1 MSKSI
6 EIQILDKIRKAKR
19 GSLFFTENFSMYGNA
34 DALRKA
40 LERLVKSGELERLA
54 SGIYY
59 RPAYSNVIGKLTPSI
74 EKVAIAIAKRDKA
87 KILPTGAYALNRL
100 GLSTQVPMN
109 IVYLTDGSAR
119 KIKIGNQTILFKKVN
134 PKSVAVVGEIS
145 GLAIQALKEI
155 GKEKVLDKEIKHI
168 QQLLK
173 NEKITRLEH
182 DFRLAPMWIK
192 EIMLPVI
199 KEMKDEQK

>member
-1 MSKSI
+1 M
-6 EIQILDKIRKAKR
+6 
-19 GSLFFTENFSMYGNA
+19 
-34 DALRKA
+34 
-40 LERLVKSGELERLA
+40 
-54 SGIYY
+54 
-59 RPAYSNVIGKLTPSI
+59 GKLTPSI

-119 KIKIGNQTILFKKVN
+119 KIKIGNQTILFKKVS

-155 GKEKVLDKEIKHI
+155 GKGKVLDKEIKHI

-173 NEKITRLEH
+173 NEKTTRLEH

-192 EIMLPVI
+192 EIMKPIL